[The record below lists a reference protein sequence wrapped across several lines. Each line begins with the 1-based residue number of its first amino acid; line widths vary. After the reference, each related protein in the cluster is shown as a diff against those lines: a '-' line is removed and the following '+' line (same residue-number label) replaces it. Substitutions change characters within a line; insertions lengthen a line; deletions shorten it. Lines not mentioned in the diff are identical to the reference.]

1 MPVTGDDGG
10 TDVTGE
16 VPADRLPVRCSDRFA
31 APAVSAGLRLLQPVG
46 EVFRSG
52 YRTTFDAVFLSV
64 PADALSRALR
74 SLFSLLRGPVQNAG
88 ATQSLQR
95 D

>member
-1 MPVTGDDGG
+1 
-10 TDVTGE
+10 
-16 VPADRLPVRCSDRFA
+16 
-31 APAVSAGLRLLQPVG
+31 
-46 EVFRSG
+46 
-52 YRTTFDAVFLSV
+52 LSV

-88 ATQSLQR
+88 TTQSLQR